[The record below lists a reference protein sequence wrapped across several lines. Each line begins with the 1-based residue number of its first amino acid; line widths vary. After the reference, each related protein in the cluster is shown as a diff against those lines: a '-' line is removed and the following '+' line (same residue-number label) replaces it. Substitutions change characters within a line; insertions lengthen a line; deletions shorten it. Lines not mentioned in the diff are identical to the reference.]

1 MEIRPL
7 TPHDMDQARALWEAC
22 FEDHPA
28 FLDWYFARRFQPAD
42 GLGIFLDGQ
51 LVCDLHLSPRRV
63 KLRQQSYPAA
73 YLIALATAPSFRR
86 QGLARALLGYA
97 LRHLAAKGVFFTFL
111 LPFDTGFYTR
121 LGWGEWADHRLFYLP
136 PPPADHRPRPTVAT
150 PNPNALWR
158 FHQVEPEQKLL
169 AAIYERFFTGFDG
182 GLERSPQDWTCL
194 LLDHTLYG
202 GKTWLATDRTGTPQ
216 GYALVLPPTNGRPIL
231 RELITLD
238 PSLKAPFLNYLATGL
253 TGASWPA
260 AYTVPA
266 TPVIPATQTASADAG
281 VKQANIICPV
291 PANGMEQLTP
301 YIPPGT
307 EPVFLGRITSV
318 PRMLEAC
325 VYPPLTAEW
334 IMEVTDPLLPENNGQ
349 YRINVAGGKMRVT
362 KTAGEKPAVRCPVAT
377 LTRLVTGNAHPAELA
392 ARGDLTLDHPEC
404 LAVLTALFPP
414 ASNFINEYF

>member
-7 TPHDMDQARALWEAC
+7 KPHDMGQARTLWEVC
-22 FEDHPA
+22 FEDLPA
-28 FLDWYFARRFQPAD
+28 FLDWYFQARFQPDD

-51 LVCDLHLSPRRV
+51 LVCDLHLSPRMI
-63 KLRQQSYPAA
+63 KIRQQNYPSA
-73 YLIALATAPSFRR
+73 YLIALATAPPYRQ
-86 QGLARALLGYA
+86 QGLAKTLLTYA
-97 LRHLAAKGVFFTFL
+97 LRHLAAKGIYFTFL
-111 LPFDTGFYTR
+111 LPFNTKFYTR
-121 LGWGEWADHRLFYLP
+121 LGWGEWADHRLYYLP
-136 PPPADHRPRPTVAT
+136 PAPNRTVET
-150 PNPNALWR
+150 SLNPMGDSPWR
-158 FHQVEPEQKLL
+158 FRQVEAKEKLKLL
-169 AAIYERFFTGFDG
+169 AEIYERSFACIDG
-182 GLERSPQDWTCL
+182 GLRRSAQDWTCL

-281 VKQANIICPV
+281 VNQANIICPV

>member
-202 GKTWLATDRTGTPQ
+202 GKTWLATDPAGTPQ

-231 RELITLD
+231 RELTTLEAA
-238 PSLKAPFLNYLATGL
+238 LENPFLDYLTTELAGTAWS
-253 TGASWPA
+253 T
-260 AYTVPA
+260 T
-266 TPVIPATQTASADAG
+266 IPADSPDAG
-281 VKQANIICPV
+281 VTGDQTQPIGVLPENDRPHT
-291 PANGMEQLTP
+291 QLVP

-307 EPVFLGRITSV
+307 QPVFLGRITRV
-318 PRMLEAC
+318 PSMLAART
-325 VYPPLTAEW
+325 YPPLTIEW
-334 IMEVTDPLLPENNGQ
+334 VLEVTDPLLPENSGQ
-349 YRINVAGGKMRVT
+349 YRIKLTGGKMRVT
-362 KTAGEKPAVRCPVAT
+362 KTTGQKPTVCCSVGT
-377 LTRLVTGNAHPAELA
+377 LARLVTGNIPPTVLVD
-392 ARGDLTLDHPEC
+392 RGDLTLNHPEFIT
-404 LAVLTALFPP
+404 VLTALYPP
-414 ASNFINEYF
+414 AANFVNEYF